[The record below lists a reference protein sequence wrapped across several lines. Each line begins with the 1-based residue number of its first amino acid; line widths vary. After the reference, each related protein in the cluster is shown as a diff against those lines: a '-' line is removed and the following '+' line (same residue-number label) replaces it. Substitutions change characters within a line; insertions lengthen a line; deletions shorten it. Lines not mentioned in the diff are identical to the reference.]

1 MQSDILIFKNPAPKC
16 KHISVLLHTPA
27 IKLFLMTNTPLNKLI
42 NHFPTKHLC
51 YSQNFATENYRGD
64 WLSSKPKEKTFS
76 VLRPFFEINL

>member
-1 MQSDILIFKNPAPKC
+1 
-16 KHISVLLHTPA
+16 
-27 IKLFLMTNTPLNKLI
+27 MTNTPLNKLI